1 MEITYHQYI
10 SNPAGVGAS
19 VLHNK
24 DMYKAM
30 YTSKFDAIMMR
41 ENGHIDYKLLKNEK
55 KGIYYCYI
63 KIPSEVVNNF
73 YYDVVIELRPSKDNS
88 PSDSSLKYY
97 NVRFFSNDP
106 SFVFTFCYAF
116 NKNGLFITE
125 LAPKM
130 DRNALTNT
138 ASIKNPRNEIG
149 YVKSLYFAFLAM
161 DRLRLFTKS
170 AYSSAET
177 FHLNSL
183 LSVIQQAEIK
193 VRDRQEKGKEILKSK
208 RIEKKKIN
216 NDSQSLSSKT
226 STPIKFTKNTS
237 NIKNTKFINSIKQIK
252 K

>member
-10 SNPAGVGAS
+10 SNPAGSGAS

-24 DMYKAM
+24 DMYKQM

-41 ENGHIDYKLLKNEK
+41 ENGKLDYKLFENKK
-55 KGIYYCYI
+55 KGIFYCYI

-73 YYDVVIELRPSKDNS
+73 YYDVIVELRPSKNNS

-125 LAPKM
+125 LAPRM
-130 DRNALTNT
+130 DRTALTHT
-138 ASIKNPRNEIG
+138 ATVKNPRNEIG

-170 AYSSAET
+170 AYASAEP
-177 FHLNSL
+177 FQIKLL
-183 LSVIQQAEIK
+183 LSYIQQAEIK
-193 VRDRQEKGKEILKSK
+193 IRDRIEKGKELTKTNH
-208 RIEKKKIN
+208 IEKIKTN
-216 NDSQSLSSKT
+216 NDKKSLSSKIT
-226 STPIKFTKNTS
+226 VPIKFTTNTS
-237 NIKNTKFINSIKQIK
+237 SIKNTKFLKHVK
-252 K
+252 RK